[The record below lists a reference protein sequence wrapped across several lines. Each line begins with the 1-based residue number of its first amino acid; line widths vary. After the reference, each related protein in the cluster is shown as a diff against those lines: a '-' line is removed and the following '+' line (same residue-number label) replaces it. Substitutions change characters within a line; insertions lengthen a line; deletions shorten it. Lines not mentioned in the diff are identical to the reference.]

1 MSTAAAFAPARRTG
15 LPEMRLLSVRQPWAW
30 QILHEHKD
38 VENRIIPTSGYRGWV
53 AIHAART
60 PDDEALGLLPA
71 VPPRWVDAE
80 RQFEYEAV
88 IGVVRLVDVHD
99 ASWCGEDQY
108 GRPLEMCSPWAL
120 RSFLHLVLTDPHPL
134 PQPIPRIGRLGL
146 GLARPDRHLVEK
158 VCEQLPFL

>member
-60 PDDEALGLLPA
+60 PDEEALSLLPG
-71 VPPRWVDAE
+71 VPPQWVDAE
-80 RQFEYEAV
+80 HASSSMRPSSESSGSSTSTTRP
-88 IGVVRLVDVHD
+88 GVVRTST
-99 ASWCGEDQY
+99 AARWRCARR
-108 GRPLEMCSPWAL
+108 GR
-120 RSFLHLVLTDPHPL
+120 
-134 PQPIPRIGRLGL
+134 
-146 GLARPDRHLVEK
+146 
-158 VCEQLPFL
+158 